1 MALADDAMRE
11 YTAYKQEILSQLAK
25 SLQDEGFVLDATEEC
40 IRMNRMHAAVKFL
53 SYPVEYS
60 PRNQVRHAILL
71 CKASMCVSPD
81 AAQSLTGWIEYADSV
96 LTGLKT
102 DGEDVKNLEISLLN
116 EAANVYS
123 SLSRTDAVLSVMER
137 LRPLCTDIAWQ
148 DRAWPAEA
156 FLAYG
161 VELIRKGQ
169 FQEAVSVLEDVAGHK
184 LKHDLRGICQVM
196 PYLSISYKL
205 SGRTQDAACMMERI
219 LSALDSDASRQG
231 LVQTP
236 SSFEIYFPEDMFM
249 DMGALTANICGQEC
263 NGVLYDFIL
272 TIPNLKKDIN
282 LDVMAYADTSSDVKF
297 KETIKLSRYAESTS
311 YKSLSESAYEEV
323 MDSVRVQ
330 DIARSHRYSW
340 KDVQSSLKR
349 NELAVEFIMVP
360 DDEPFYAAL
369 AVRRGCKVPALI
381 RLCKIEEISA
391 LARKGPELYKN
402 GAGVVYKHIWKPLEP
417 YLKNVR
423 TVFYVT
429 RGALGKINMDAV
441 GIPGEGRLMSEKY
454 SMNLLSSTASL
465 MERDGDFNYRK
476 PDEWYS
482 ALLFGG
488 LDYYPDIDEWH
499 DAGWYGRFLRSRN
512 PDFMLDRADYSIEDL
527 LTAVPADTSRAGV
540 SFLKHTEDEVETIAA
555 VLPSYAPVLR
565 TGLQGI
571 EEEFRLWYPRIKI
584 MHFATHA
591 FYFDEEEVYQNG
603 RLAGEDRSYINTK
616 TESAMKR
623 CGLLMSGAGNT
634 VMGRKPDGV
643 FDGFVFGEDIA
654 VRDFRDVDLV
664 VLSACNTASGDDE
677 GNSTCG
683 LQRAFKMAGAR
694 TVVMSLWN
702 VNDEATSMMMKTF
715 YTCLMSG
722 DSKREAFH
730 RAVMAVRENYH
741 QPYYWAPFIMMD

>member
-1 MALADDAMRE
+1 M
-11 YTAYKQEILSQLAK
+11 EI
-25 SLQDEGFVLDATEEC
+25 
-40 IRMNRMHAAVKFL
+40 
-53 SYPVEYS
+53 
-60 PRNQVRHAILL
+60 
-71 CKASMCVSPD
+71 
-81 AAQSLTGWIEYADSV
+81 
-96 LTGLKT
+96 
-102 DGEDVKNLEISLLN
+102 
-116 EAANVYS
+116 
-123 SLSRTDAVLSVMER
+123 
-137 LRPLCTDIAWQ
+137 
-148 DRAWPAEA
+148 
-156 FLAYG
+156 
-161 VELIRKGQ
+161 
-169 FQEAVSVLEDVAGHK
+169 
-184 LKHDLRGICQVM
+184 
-196 PYLSISYKL
+196 
-205 SGRTQDAACMMERI
+205 
-219 LSALDSDASRQG
+219 
-231 LVQTP
+231 
-236 SSFEIYFPEDMFM
+236 
-249 DMGALTANICGQEC
+249 
-263 NGVLYDFIL
+263 
-272 TIPNLKKDIN
+272 
-282 LDVMAYADTSSDVKF
+282 
-297 KETIKLSRYAESTS
+297 
-311 YKSLSESAYEEV
+311 
-323 MDSVRVQ
+323 MDSLRIGDLV
-330 DIARSHRYSW
+330 RSHRYSW
-340 KDVQSSLKR
+340 KDVKSSLKSH
-349 NELAVEFIMVP
+349 ELAVEFIMVP

-369 AVRRGCKVPALI
+369 VVRRGCKVPALI

-402 GAGVVYKHIWKPLEP
+402 GAGAVYKHIWKPLKP

-441 GIPGEGRLMSEKY
+441 GIPGEGCLMSEKY

-512 PDFMLDRADYSIEDL
+512 PDFMLDRADYSIENL

-555 VLPSYAPVLR
+555 VLPSYAPILR
-565 TGLQGI
+565 TGLRGI
-571 EEEFRLWYPRIKI
+571 EEEFRLRYPRIKI

-677 GNSTCG
+677 GNSING

-694 TVVMSLWN
+694 TVVMSLWD

-730 RAVMAVRENYH
+730 RAVMAVREKYH
-741 QPYYWAPFIMMD
+741 EPYYWAPFIMMD